1 MDHINDSQML
11 ELLAGHIAP
20 DQQKGMHEHMDA
32 CAPCRAR
39 WQDYQGTWEDLGQ
52 WDLQPPQLD
61 LTESIMA
68 RIPSINTV
76 RLFQPRSLLRIAASV
91 LIGLLVG
98 RMAARTPYSGHP
110 SEQDMAQVM
119 YLDTLSL
126 NSSTGFGDPLLQS
139 STANDGI
146 EP

>member
-1 MDHINDSQML
+1 MDHINDSEML
-11 ELLAGHIAP
+11 DMLTGHIGP
-20 DQQKGMHEHMDA
+20 DQQKDMHEHMDA
-32 CAPCRAR
+32 CAPCRTR

-52 WDLQPPQLD
+52 WDLQLPQSD

-68 RIPSINTV
+68 RISPANTL

-98 RMAARTPYSGHP
+98 RMAARTPLGGRP
-110 SEQDMAQVM
+110 SEQDMTQAM
-119 YLDTLSL
+119 YLDTLTL
-126 NSSTGFGDPLLQS
+126 NTSTGLGDPLLQS
-139 STANDGI
+139 APANEGI

>member
-11 ELLAGHIAP
+11 DMLTGHIAP
-20 DQQKGMHEHMDA
+20 DQQKDMHEHMDA
-32 CAPCRAR
+32 CASCRAR

-52 WDLQPPQLD
+52 WDLQVPSTD

-68 RIPSINTV
+68 RIPPFSAV

-98 RMAARTPYSGHP
+98 HMAARTPLGGHP
-110 SEQDMAQVM
+110 SEQEMTQATF
-119 YLDTLSL
+119 LDTLTL
-126 NSSTGFGDPLLQS
+126 DSSTGLGDPLLQDV
-139 STANDGI
+139 TADEGI